1 MLALAACSDE
11 VQGGY
16 TVGEQDNAICL
27 SAGVQSGSNAAESR
41 ATIAGHYAF
50 TPGTPVRLHVEGS
63 WFGKSPELIQKNS
76 IYTTGAKEG
85 DENALTY
92 SSLDHLYWDD
102 FGTADPGNTEG
113 RDRGLDIYGV
123 AVDGQS
129 SAPEVSDWDFPLAWA
144 VATNGSNVLAKDII
158 VSNNL
163 SQSATPQN
171 RYTFDEQKAGTDPEQ
186 SRLDFK
192 HLLSRVTFVVKA
204 GAGFTDGKFDAA
216 PVVTLTRNKHGE
228 SNAEWCYTTGTVR
241 LKEATTTPVSVGTV
255 VLQPIEGGATAQVTE
270 TALIYPGSNF
280 GDADADVVAQ
290 VNAAQN
296 IYYVT
301 AKEIRAAIGGSNFTA
316 KPGYHY
322 IFTVTINK
330 TDVNVTATITD
341 WQTLNAAEATPA
353 IVVTAE
359 VGNEDNKTLTL
370 PDFRFYY
377 NDAATPGT
385 GTYPKNVTFTAKADA
400 LNPEAGYKADGA
412 THWHFYPV
420 GNTSD
425 PAISLYWPDH
435 TRHYFFRGV
444 YPTATEVTED
454 GGKTYIA
461 VQNVAYVANSFP
473 SNLMIGAPEINH
485 GTNCTN
491 PDHAAVDMSEKG
503 ICARTGAIN
512 LNFRYMMSRVEVELK
527 TTSGDDRVNINAD
540 TKVELLNVNRKGKV
554 YLGER
559 NTVASDLGTYTL
571 NVTGSALLRH
581 STIVPQTFAEGL
593 QFKITV
599 TNENSTT
606 DVYYA
611 TVKDIKVE
619 GNKITDW
626 KSGKH
631 YKYTLRL
638 KKTGIAVT
646 ATITDW
652 TTANGD
658 DIIWL

>member
-1 MLALAACSDE
+1 MLAMAACSDE

-16 TVGEQDNAICL
+16 TVGEQDNAISL

-50 TPGTPVRLHVEGS
+50 TQGTPVRLHVEGT
-63 WFGKSPELIQKNS
+63 WAGKTPELIQKNS
-76 IYTTGAKEG
+76 IYTTGTEDG
-85 DENALTY
+85 DENALAY

-102 FGTADPGNTEG
+102 FGTADPGNTAN
-113 RDRGLDIYGV
+113 RANGLDIYGV
-123 AVDGQS
+123 AVDG
-129 SAPEVSDWDFPLAWA
+129 
-144 VATNGSNVLAKDII
+144 VATAPAVDNWDSPLSWDVQTDGTDVLTKDII

-204 GAGFTDGKFDAA
+204 GAGFTDGKFAA
-216 PVVTLTRNKHGE
+216 AHVVTLTRNKSGDT
-228 SNAEWCYTTGTVR
+228 NAEWCYITGTVN
-241 LKEATTTPVSVGTV
+241 LKAATTTAGNVGTV

-301 AKEIRAAIGGSNFTA
+301 AKEIRAAIGGSDFTA

-330 TDVNVTATITD
+330 TDVNVTATITQ
-341 WQTLNAAEATPA
+341 WQTLNAAEASPA

-377 NDAATPGT
+377 NEAATPGT

-400 LNPEAGYKADGA
+400 LNPEAGDKADGA

-444 YPTATEVTED
+444 YPTATEVVQD
-454 GGKTYIA
+454 GETCVA
-461 VQNVAYVANSFP
+461 VWNEAYGANSFP

-485 GTNCTN
+485 GTMCDN
-491 PDHAAVDMSEKG
+491 PDHTPVDMSQSG

-512 LNFRYMMSRVEVELK
+512 LNFRYMMSRVEVEL
-527 TTSGDDRVNINAD
+527 TTTTGDDKVNINAG
-540 TKVELLNVNRKGKV
+540 TKVELLNVYRTGKV

-559 NTVASDLGTYTL
+559 NAVASDKGEYTL
-571 NVTGSALLRH
+571 DNVTGSDLLRH
-581 STIVPQTFAEGL
+581 SAIVPQTFAEGL

-619 GNKITDW
+619 GNYITAW

-638 KKTGIAVT
+638 KMTGIAVT

>member
-1 MLALAACSDE
+1 MLAMAACSDE

-50 TPGTPVRLHVEGS
+50 TQGTPVRLHVEGT
-63 WFGKSPELIQKNS
+63 WAGKTPELIQKNS
-76 IYTTGAKEG
+76 IYTTGTKDG

-102 FGTADPGNTEG
+102 FGTADPGNTAN
-113 RDRGLDIYGV
+113 RANGLDIYGV

-129 SAPEVSDWDFPLAWA
+129 SAPEVMNWDADLAWNVQTDGTA
-144 VATNGSNVLAKDII
+144 VLTKDII

-192 HLLSRVTFVVKA
+192 HMLSRVTFVVKA
-204 GAGFTDGKFDAA
+204 GAGFADGKFAAA
-216 PVVTLTRNKHGE
+216 PVVTLTRNKSGE
-228 SNAEWCYTTGTVR
+228 SNAEWCYITGKVN
-241 LKEATTTPVSVGTV
+241 LKAATTTPVSVGTV

-330 TDVNVTATITD
+330 TDVNVTATITQ
-341 WQTLNAAEATPA
+341 WQTLNAAEAAPA

-359 VGNEDNKTLTL
+359 VGTEDNTTLTL

-400 LNPEAGYKADGA
+400 LNPEAGHKADGA

-420 GNTSD
+420 DNTSA

-444 YPTATEVTED
+444 YPTATAVVQD
-454 GGKTYIA
+454 GETCVA
-461 VQNVAYVANSFP
+461 VWNEAYDATSFP

-485 GTNCTN
+485 GTMCDN
-491 PDHAAVDMSEKG
+491 PDHTPVDMSQSG

-527 TTSGDDRVNINAD
+527 TTSGDDRVNIND
-540 TKVELLNVNRKGKV
+540 RTKVELLNVNRKGKV

-559 NTVASDLGTYTL
+559 NTVASDLGTYML
-571 NVTGSALLRH
+571 NVTGSALRH
-581 STIVPQTFAEGL
+581 SAIVPQTFAEGL
-593 QFKITV
+593 KFKITV
-599 TNENSTT
+599 TNANGTT

-619 GNKITDW
+619 GSYITAW

-631 YKYTLRL
+631 YKYTLKL

-646 ATITDW
+646 ATVTDW
-652 TTANGD
+652 VTATGSD
-658 DIIWL
+658 DIWL

>member
-1 MLALAACSDE
+1 MLAMAACSDE

-16 TVGEQDNAICL
+16 TVGEQDNAISL
-27 SAGVQSGSNAAESR
+27 SAGVQSGSTAESR

-50 TPGTPVRLHVEGS
+50 TQGTPVRLHVEGT
-63 WFGKSPELIQKNS
+63 WAGKTPELIQKNS

-85 DENALTY
+85 HENALTY

-102 FGTADPGNTEG
+102 FGTADPGNTAN
-113 RDRGLDIYGV
+113 RANGLDIYGV

-129 SAPEVSDWDFPLAWA
+129 SAPEVSNWDSPLDWSVQTDG
-144 VATNGSNVLAKDII
+144 NNVLAKDII

-171 RYTFDEQKAGTDPEQ
+171 RYTFDEQKAGTATE

-204 GAGFTDGKFDAA
+204 GAGFTDGKFAAA

-241 LKEATTTPVSVGTV
+241 LKAATTTAGNVGTV

-280 GDADADVVAQ
+280 GNADTDVVAQ
-290 VNAAQN
+290 VNAGSN

-301 AKEIRAAIGGSNFTA
+301 AKEIRAAIGGDDFSA

-400 LNPEAGYKADGA
+400 LNPEADDKADGA

-420 GNTSD
+420 GATSD

-435 TRHYFFRGV
+435 TQHYFFRGV
-444 YPTATEVTED
+444 YPTATPVEQD

-461 VQNVAYVANSFP
+461 VQNVAYDANSFP

-485 GTNCTN
+485 GTMCDN
-491 PDHAAVDMSEKG
+491 PDHTPVDMSQSG

-581 STIVPQTFAEGL
+581 SAIVPQTFAEGL

-619 GNKITDW
+619 GSYITAWD
-626 KSGKH
+626 SGKH

>member
-1 MLALAACSDE
+1 MLAMAACSDE

-16 TVGEQDNAICL
+16 TVGEQDNAISL
-27 SAGVQSGSNAAESR
+27 SAGVQSGSTAESR

-50 TPGTPVRLHVEGS
+50 TQGTPVRLHVEGT
-63 WFGKSPELIQKNS
+63 WAGKTPELIQKNS
-76 IYTTGAKEG
+76 IYTTGTKDG
-85 DENALTY
+85 DENALAY

-102 FGTADPGNTEG
+102 FGTADPGNTAN
-113 RDRGLDIYGV
+113 RANGLDIYGV

-129 SAPEVSDWDFPLAWA
+129 SAPEVSNWDSPLEWN
-144 VATNGSNVLAKDII
+144 VQTDGNNVLAKDII

-163 SQSATPQN
+163 SKSATPQN

-204 GAGFTDGKFDAA
+204 GAGFTDGKFAAA
-216 PVVTLTRNKHGE
+216 PVVTLTRNKSGE
-228 SNAEWCYTTGTVR
+228 SNAEWCYITGKVN
-241 LKEATTTPVSVGTV
+241 LKAATTTAGNVGTV

-280 GDADADVVAQ
+280 GDNDADVVAQ
-290 VNAAQN
+290 VNAGNN

-301 AKEIRAAIGGSNFTA
+301 AKEIRAAIGGDDFTA

-359 VGNEDNKTLTL
+359 VGNEAKKNLTLT
-370 PDFRFYY
+370 DFRFYY
-377 NDAATPGT
+377 NDEATPGT
-385 GTYPKNVTFTAKADA
+385 GTDPMNVTFTAKADA
-400 LNPEAGYKADGA
+400 LNPEADDKADGA
-412 THWHFYPV
+412 TNWHFYPV
-420 GNTSD
+420 GNTAGD
-425 PAISLYWPDH
+425 AISLYWPDH
-435 TRHYFFRGV
+435 TLHYFFRGV
-444 YPTATEVTED
+444 YPTATAVIED
-454 GGKTYIA
+454 GGKTC
-461 VQNVAYVANSFP
+461 VEVKNVAYDANSFP

-485 GTNCTN
+485 GTNCNN

-527 TTSGDDRVNINAD
+527 TTTGDDKVNIND
-540 TKVELLNVNRKGKV
+540 GTKVELLNVNRKGKV

-559 NTVASDLGTYTL
+559 NTVASDKGTYTL
-571 NVTGSALLRH
+571 NNVAGSDLLRH
-581 STIVPQTFAEGL
+581 SAIVPQPFAEGL

-611 TVKDIKVE
+611 TVKDINVE
-619 GNKITDW
+619 GNNITAW

-658 DIIWL
+658 DEIWL